1 MKFPYDNPGVYAI
14 HIAGRVESGWVDNL
28 GGLTVRYEE
37 DPSGVPTSILKGSLP
52 DQAALLGILT
62 ALYNA
67 RFPLLFVR
75 YLRSE

>member
-14 HIAGRVESGWVDNL
+14 YIAGKVESGWVECL
-28 GGLTVRYEE
+28 GGLMVRYEE
-37 DPSGVPTSILKGSLP
+37 DSSGASISVLKGSLP
-52 DQAALLGILT
+52 DQAALFGILT
-62 ALYNA
+62 VLYNA